1 MFKLHI
7 PHWIPVA
14 LPTVYFFEEPALQL
28 PRDQNQRR
36 SCSFARQ
43 QQAKSWELR
52 AAMSLARLWRGQ
64 GKTQQARELLAPVYG
79 WFTEGFDTAI

>member
-14 LPTVYFFEEPALQL
+14 LPTVYFFGEPALQL

-52 AAMSLARLWRGQ
+52 AAMSDTEIKIADTMPYSGPALGHHWSAGE
-64 GKTQQARELLAPVYG
+64 ELLRL
-79 WFTEGFDTAI
+79 